1 MPFDRCRNRQILG
14 VQRISARTSPNLL
27 EKFLCKFCSQQIFSH
42 NDHKELFLNRPPNK
56 VFMCFSANLGR
67 YFLIQATLGAF
78 FTRIFR
84 DFAQIF
90 IKSNFLGCAC
100 TPYTPTSNNTAF
112 QCSITVNFMLYQ
124 GRLETNLLHLFGH
137 PENSE

>member
-67 YFLIQATLGAF
+67 YFF
-78 FTRIFR
+78 
-84 DFAQIF
+84 
-90 IKSNFLGCAC
+90 N
-100 TPYTPTSNNTAF
+100 TSNVGRFFYPDF
-112 QCSITVNFMLYQ
+112 QGFCPDFHQIK
-124 GRLETNLLHLFGH
+124 LFGVRLH
-137 PENSE
+137 PLHPHL